1 MNRADSRKK
10 NLLEFLNKRGYA
22 TIEELAQNF
31 SVTPQ
36 TMRRDINQL
45 ADEGRV
51 QRFHGGVGMPL
62 GTENIIYDERKRLF
76 PEEKRRIAELVAG
89 HIPDGASLCI
99 NIGTTTEAVAVAL
112 LQHKNLRILTNNLNV
127 ARICAGNPSF
137 EVIIAG
143 GTVRSHD
150 LGVTGT
156 ETEHFIREFRMDFGI
171 IGISGVD
178 GEGNLLDYDYREVS
192 VARTIIAHS
201 RRIFLA
207 CDNSKFGRPAM
218 VKVGHVSQL
227 EAVFSNG
234 PLPAYWQ
241 NMVKETGANL
251 YLA

>member
-1 MNRADSRKK
+1 MNKADSRKK

-31 SVTPQ
+31 AVTPQ

-45 ADEGRV
+45 ATEGKV

-62 GTENIIYDERKRLF
+62 STENIIYDERKRLF
-76 PEEKRRIAELVAG
+76 PEEKRRIAELVAR

-99 NIGTTTEAVAVAL
+99 NIGTTTEAVAYAL
-112 LQHKNLRILTNNLNV
+112 LEHRNLRILTNDLNV
-127 ARICAGNPSF
+127 ARICAGTPGF

-143 GTVRSHD
+143 GSVRSHD
-150 LGVTGT
+150 LGVIGS
-156 ETEHFIREFRMDFGI
+156 ETEKFISEFRMDFGI
-171 IGISGVD
+171 IGISGID
-178 GEGNLLDYDYREVS
+178 AEGNLLDYDFREVS

>member
-22 TIEELAQNF
+22 TIEELAQHF
-31 SVTPQ
+31 AVTPQ

-62 GTENIIYDERKRLF
+62 STENIIYDQRKLLF
-76 PEEKRRIAELVAG
+76 TEEKRRIAELVAQ
-89 HIPDGASLCI
+89 HVPDGASLCI
-99 NIGTTTEAVAVAL
+99 NIGTTTEAVAFAL
-112 LQHKNLRILTNNLNV
+112 LERKNLRILTNNLNV

-137 EVIIAG
+137 VIIAG

-150 LGVTGT
+150 LGVIGP

-171 IGISGVD
+171 IGISSID
-178 GEGNLLDYDYREVS
+178 EEGNLLDYDYREVS
-192 VARTIIAHS
+192 VARAIIEHS
-201 RRIFLA
+201 RRVFLA
-207 CDNSKFGRPAM
+207 CDRSKFGRPAM
-218 VKVGHVSQL
+218 VRAGHIRQL
-227 EAVFSNG
+227 DAVFSNG
-234 PLPAYWQ
+234 PLPARWQ
-241 NMVKETGANL
+241 DMIQEAGAQL

>member
-1 MNRADSRKK
+1 MNKADSRKK

-22 TIEELAQNF
+22 TIEELSQNF
-31 SVTPQ
+31 AVTPQ

-45 ADEGRV
+45 ATEGKV

-62 GTENIIYDERKRLF
+62 STENIIYNERKRLF
-76 PEEKRRIAELVAG
+76 PEEKRRIAELVAR

-99 NIGTTTEAVAVAL
+99 NIGTTTEAVAAAL
-112 LQHKNLRILTNNLNV
+112 LAHRNLRVLTNNLNV
-127 ARICAGNPSF
+127 ARICAGNSGF

-150 LGVTGT
+150 LGVIGA
-156 ETEHFIREFRMDFGI
+156 ETEQFISQFRMDFGI
-171 IGISGVD
+171 IGISGID
-178 GEGNLLDYDYREVS
+178 AEGNLLDYDYREVS

-201 RRIFLA
+201 RRVFLA

-218 VKVGHVSQL
+218 VKVGHIREL

-234 PLPAYWQ
+234 PLPSRWQ
-241 NMVKETGANL
+241 NMLTETGVNL

>member
-62 GTENIIYDERKRLF
+62 STENIIYDQRKLLF
-76 PEEKRRIAELVAG
+76 TEEKRRIAEMLSR

-99 NIGTTTEAVAVAL
+99 NIGTTTEAVAFAL
-112 LQHKNLRILTNNLNV
+112 LGHKNLRILTNNLNV
-127 ARICAGNPSF
+127 AHICAGNPSF

-150 LGVTGT
+150 LGVIGP

-171 IGISGVD
+171 IGISGID
-178 GEGNLLDYDYREVS
+178 AEGNLLDYDYREVS
-192 VARTIIAHS
+192 VARAIITHS
-201 RRIFLA
+201 RRVFLA
-207 CDNSKFGRPAM
+207 CDKSKFGRPAM
-218 VKVGHVSQL
+218 VRVGHISQL
-227 EAVFSNG
+227 EAIFSNG
-234 PLPAYWQ
+234 PLPDTWQ
-241 NMVKETGANL
+241 NMIQETGTHL

>member
-1 MNRADSRKK
+1 MNKADSRKK

-62 GTENIIYDERKRLF
+62 STENIIYDQRKLLF
-76 PEEKRRIAELVAG
+76 TDEKRRIAELAAR

-99 NIGTTTEAVAVAL
+99 NIGTTTEAVAFAL
-112 LQHKNLRILTNNLNV
+112 LGHKNLRILTNNLNV
-127 ARICAGNPSF
+127 ARICAGNESF

-150 LGVTGT
+150 LGVIGP
-156 ETEHFIREFRMDFGI
+156 ETEQFIQEFRMDFGI
-171 IGISGVD
+171 IGISGID
-178 GEGNLLDYDYREVS
+178 GKGNLLDYDYREVS
-192 VARTIIAHS
+192 VARAIIAHS
-201 RRIFLA
+201 RRVFLV
-207 CDNSKFGRPAM
+207 CDKSKFGRPAM
-218 VKVGHVSQL
+218 VRVGHVNQL
-227 EAVFSNG
+227 EAVFSDG
-234 PLPAYWQ
+234 PLPARWQ
-241 NMVKETGANL
+241 SLIRDSGAHL

>member
-1 MNRADSRKK
+1 MNKADSRKK

-31 SVTPQ
+31 AVTPQ

-45 ADEGRV
+45 ATEGKV

-62 GTENIIYDERKRLF
+62 STENIIYDERKRLF
-76 PEEKRRIAELVAG
+76 PEEKRRIAELVAR

-99 NIGTTTEAVAVAL
+99 NIGTTTEAVAYAL
-112 LQHKNLRILTNNLNV
+112 LEHRNLRILTNDLNV
-127 ARICAGNPSF
+127 ARICAGNPGF

-143 GTVRSHD
+143 GSVRSHD
-150 LGVTGT
+150 LGVIGS
-156 ETEHFIREFRMDFGI
+156 ETEKFISEFRMDFGI
-171 IGISGVD
+171 IGISGID
-178 GEGNLLDYDYREVS
+178 AEGNLLDYDFREVS

>member
-1 MNRADSRKK
+1 MNKADSRKK

-31 SVTPQ
+31 AVTPQ

-45 ADEGRV
+45 ATEGKV

-62 GTENIIYDERKRLF
+62 STENIIYDERKRLF
-76 PEEKRRIAELVAG
+76 PEEKRRIAELVAR

-99 NIGTTTEAVAVAL
+99 NIGTTTEAVAYAL
-112 LQHKNLRILTNNLNV
+112 LEHRNLRILTNDLNV
-127 ARICAGNPSF
+127 ARICAGNPGF

-143 GTVRSHD
+143 GSVRSHD
-150 LGVTGT
+150 LGVIGS
-156 ETEHFIREFRMDFGI
+156 ETEKFISEFRMDFGI
-171 IGISGVD
+171 IGISGID
-178 GEGNLLDYDYREVS
+178 AEGNLLDYDFREVS

-241 NMVKETGANL
+241 NMVKETGVNL